1 MSEAELTLDE
11 IAQALAELARRIGAI
26 EQAHETLAA
35 GVSRE
40 REVQRHTLTLL
51 AQLMERQTE
60 SLKRAEEKFA
70 AQMAELAAPRRQAI
84 VKGKVVIAKP
94 KPPAPP
100 PAPPPVQP
108 PAPEPQPKP
117 ADVSPRQP
125 RPKPAPPASAP
136 LPTPEPEIE
145 QQISEAI
152 GNISAMLRKKEGKRR
167 KNG

>member
-11 IAQALAELARRIGAI
+11 IAQALTELARRIGAV

-70 AQMAELAAPRRQAI
+70 AQIAELAPPRRQAI
-84 VKGKVVIAKP
+84 VKGKVVIAMPKP
-94 KPPAPP
+94 PVQPSAPQPPAPP
-100 PAPPPVQP
+100 PAPEPP
-108 PAPEPQPKP
+108 PKP
-117 ADVSPRQP
+117 AAIRQP
-125 RPKPAPPASAP
+125 RPKPVPPASG
-136 LPTPEPEIE
+136 PEPEIE

-152 GNISAMLRKKEGKRR
+152 GNISAMLKKKEGKRR
-167 KNG
+167 KNA